1 MAQNDQ
7 ENEQQPVNPAAN
19 PAAAGVNTSLATGF
33 NSTNPLSATIR
44 AGQYETSPQVV
55 QHNTFTVKEL
65 EVDGLKFK
73 VDMDLLD
80 DIEAFELIDRI
91 ENKGQIAAIV
101 PLLKYMVGEKGVEE
115 MKAHF
120 KKKYGKFRVSKLM
133 AVYEVIVANFDPKD

>member
-19 PAAAGVNTSLATGF
+19 PAAAGGAYKAPESQPPTDT
-33 NSTNPLSATIR
+33 PTIR
-44 AGQYETSPQVV
+44 AGQYETSSQVV

>member
-19 PAAAGVNTSLATGF
+19 PAAAGGAYKAPESQPPTDT
-33 NSTNPLSATIR
+33 PTI
-44 AGQYETSPQVV
+44 
-55 QHNTFTVKEL
+55 KEL